1 MFWQMTL
8 SADSVLPVE
17 PLEERHPLGKIGLS
31 PGVVEPALA
40 RLVADEAVAQCGGVG
55 VDLLHVPQGEGE
67 AQRRRGVRQRREWV
81 FPDEG
86 RQQLDGIDRPGAL
99 LGEQQGGGR
108 TFRCDV
114 EGGVEQ
120 LELCRGQ
127 QPGSALA
134 LLRQEGEKIR
144 GLVGVDAPRRCAEL
158 CVKRGQGKDALPIQ
172 CTLQQ
177 AVKLGQWVGRVWLG
191 HPEIGA

>member
-8 SADSVLPVE
+8 SADFVLPVE

-40 RLVADEAVAQCGGVG
+40 RLVADEAVAQCGRVG

-67 AQRRRGVRQRREWV
+67 AQRRRGVRQGREWV

-108 TFRCDV
+108 V
-114 EGGVEQ
+114 E
-120 LELCRGQ
+120 
-127 QPGSALA
+127 
-134 LLRQEGEKIR
+134 
-144 GLVGVDAPRRCAEL
+144 
-158 CVKRGQGKDALPIQ
+158 
-172 CTLQQ
+172 
-177 AVKLGQWVGRVWLG
+177 
-191 HPEIGA
+191 